1 MADAFM
7 KTENMT
13 WKKPSEELSQFL
25 EEKIASFNVKKRRMF
40 GCPAYFVNDNLLAG
54 VFQDNLFMRLSEAD
68 RIEIHSRYD
77 EAVPFEPVKGRIM
90 KKYVVLPDTLYNN
103 PEKFQEWLNR
113 SYQFVSS
120 LPVKKL
126 NKRKNKV

>member
-90 KKYVVLPDTLYNN
+90 KEYVVLPDTLYNN

-120 LPVKKL
+120 LPVKKS
-126 NKRKNKV
+126 KQKKK

>member
-54 VFQDNLFMRLSEAD
+54 VFQDNIFMRLSEAD

-90 KKYVVLPDTLYNN
+90 KEYVVLPDTLYNN

-120 LPVKKL
+120 LPVKKS
-126 NKRKNKV
+126 KQKKK